1 MHGSSL
7 YLGEGFVA
15 RVSSPFRASAV
26 VVLVAGACTLAVATN
41 TAAKPGDDSVVAAVY
56 APWRDATDIFTH
68 AAAAAPVM
76 SQGAAPFILL
86 VRPRSP
92 AEREALGRSGAWL
105 ILDGSLARWC
115 GSTSG
120 GNDVA

>member
-1 MHGSSL
+1 M
-7 YLGEGFVA
+7 A
-15 RVSSPFRASAV
+15 RVSSPFRLFSVGA
-26 VVLVAGACTLAVATN
+26 LVATACLFAAATN
-41 TAAKPGDDSVVAAVY
+41 TAANPRDDSVVAAVY
-56 APWRDATDIFTH
+56 APWRDPTDVFTH

-76 SQGAAPFILL
+76 GQGAAPFILL

-92 AEREALGRSGAWL
+92 AERKALGQSGAWL

-115 GSTSG
+115 GSASG

>member
-1 MHGSSL
+1 M
-7 YLGEGFVA
+7 
-15 RVSSPFRASAV
+15 SAC
-26 VVLVAGACTLAVATN
+26 ALAVATN

-56 APWRDATDIFTH
+56 APWRDPADVFTH

-76 SQGAAPFILL
+76 RQGSAPFILL
-86 VRPRSP
+86 LRPRSP
-92 AEREALGRSGAWL
+92 AERKALGHSGAWL

-120 GNDVA
+120 GDDVA